1 MGIFKKLINAEEFL
15 HSDDGA
21 FLFEEIE
28 PISDEKLLQGM
39 NDFIKD
45 GLLSVFLKHGEIF
58 NRKLGL
64 DEIEFEYD
72 YVDHNILNLKL
83 SDKLKA
89 MIKVYIGR
97 EDLLIRIRL

>member
-15 HSDDGA
+15 HSDDGDA
-21 FLFEEIE
+21 GNMDIE
-28 PISDEKLLQGM
+28 PVSDEKLLQGM

-45 GLLSVFLKHGEIF
+45 GLLSVFLKYGEIF

-72 YVDHNILNLKL
+72 YVNHNVVNLKL

-89 MIKVYIGR
+89 VIKSYINR
-97 EDLLIRIRL
+97 EELLIKIKL